1 MIEVNPLNGNKF
13 ILNSNHIEKIEEIP
27 ETVITL
33 VNGKK
38 YLVKESSKEIV
49 DKVIEFRRK
58 YWVNVRLEESNEE
71 E

>member
-33 VNGKK
+33 INGKK

-49 DKVIEFRRK
+49 DKVIEFKRK
-58 YWVNVRLEESNEE
+58 YWANVRLEESNEE

>member
-1 MIEVNPLNGNKF
+1 MIEVNPLNGSKF

-58 YWVNVRLEESNEE
+58 YWANVRLEESNEE

>member
-1 MIEVNPLNGNKF
+1 MIEVNPLNGKKF
-13 ILNSNHIEKIEEIP
+13 ILNSNHIERIEEIP

-33 VNGKK
+33 INGKK

-58 YWVNVRLEESNEE
+58 YWANVRLEESNEE

>member
-38 YLVKESSKEIV
+38 YLVKESSKETV

-58 YWVNVRLEESNEE
+58 YWANVRLEESNEE

>member
-1 MIEVNPLNGNKF
+1 MIEVFSLSGKNF
-13 ILNSNHIEKIEEIP
+13 ILNEVHIEKIESVP

-38 YLVKESSKEIV
+38 YLVKESPQDIINKVVEFKLRYWSK
-49 DKVIEFRRK
+49 
-58 YWVNVRLEESNEE
+58 VRVEESHEE

>member
-1 MIEVNPLNGNKF
+1 MIEVNPLNGKKF

-58 YWVNVRLEESNEE
+58 YWANVRLEESNEE

>member
-1 MIEVNPLNGNKF
+1 MIEVNPLNGKKF
-13 ILNSNHIEKIEEIP
+13 ILNSNHIERIEEIP

-33 VNGKK
+33 INGKK

-49 DKVIEFRRK
+49 DRVIEFRRK
-58 YWVNVRLEESNEE
+58 YWANVRLEESNEE

>member
-1 MIEVNPLNGNKF
+1 MIEVNPLNGNRF

-33 VNGKK
+33 INGKK
-38 YLVKESSKEIV
+38 YLVKESTKEIV
-49 DKVIEFRRK
+49 DKVIEFKRK
-58 YWVNVRLEESNEE
+58 YWANVQLEESNEE

>member
-33 VNGKK
+33 INGKK
-38 YLVKESSKEIV
+38 YLVKESSREIIS
-49 DKVIEFRRK
+49 KVIEFKRK
-58 YWVNVRLEESNEE
+58 YWAKVRVEESNEE

>member
-33 VNGKK
+33 INGKK

-58 YWVNVRLEESNEE
+58 YWANVRLEESNEE

>member
-33 VNGKK
+33 INGKK

-49 DKVIEFRRK
+49 GKVIEFKRK
-58 YWVNVRLEESNEE
+58 YWANVQLEESNEE

>member
-33 VNGKK
+33 INGKK
-38 YLVKESSKEIV
+38 YLVKESSREIISR
-49 DKVIEFRRK
+49 VIEFKRK
-58 YWVNVRLEESNEE
+58 YWAKVRVEESNEE

>member
-58 YWVNVRLEESNEE
+58 YWANVRLEESNEE

>member
-1 MIEVNPLNGNKF
+1 MIEVNPLSGNKF

-33 VNGKK
+33 INGKK

-49 DKVIEFRRK
+49 EKVIEFKRK
-58 YWVNVRLEESNEE
+58 YWANVRLEESNEE